1 MEPSGLKS
9 PLFYQLRNIHSMM
22 ITSQAGKKVIWL
34 KKILNPNFITY
45 RSVKLNF
52 EGTGSKSGL
61 KFRRT
66 NGYRVMGDFV
76 FFTIQVVCEKVPEV
90 NKVKLL
96 PRKYTTFCILGLP
109 RK

>member
-1 MEPSGLKS
+1 
-9 PLFYQLRNIHSMM
+9 MM
-22 ITSQAGKKVIWL
+22 ITSQAGKKGNLVEEKFSI
-34 KKILNPNFITY
+34 PNFITY
-45 RSVKLNF
+45 RGVKSNF

-66 NGYRVMGDFV
+66 NGYRVVGDFV

-96 PRKYTTFCILGLP
+96 PSEYTTFCVLGLP